1 MILYHTVKAL
11 PLILCSF
18 GKNVKTMLTLSHNC
32 QHHDRNYAVILV
44 SRVRHRAAMLRT
56 DEQPLY
62 HSYRL
67 TDGPIVAF
75 SFFIKLIHSNV
86 EPNPAAYFNRYR
98 CTVNSS
104 CACPPDLTSSYR
116 QSLPVSDP
124 SHVVYNIYE
133 QTNQLNEF

>member
-1 MILYHTVKAL
+1 MIIYHTVKTL

-18 GKNVKTMLTLSHNC
+18 GMNVKTMLTLSHNC

-86 EPNPAAYFNRYR
+86 EPNPAAYFNR

-104 CACPPDLTSSYR
+104 CPPDLTSSYR
-116 QSLPVSDP
+116 QSLPVSNP
-124 SHVVYNIYE
+124 SHVVYNIYGE
-133 QTNQLNEF
+133 TNSD